1 MSRGE
6 PFGQER
12 WMVCAWSCLVLVA
25 VVVLALHDAPAPIV
39 IGPYGVP
46 STAKP
51 PPPRVPYTAAAG
63 AFFPDGWSSRFNT
76 QTEKAEESEE
86 KAVS

>member
-39 IGPYGVP
+39 IGLM
-46 STAKP
+46 AFL
-51 PPPRVPYTAAAG
+51 PRPNHLHPAFRTLRRQG